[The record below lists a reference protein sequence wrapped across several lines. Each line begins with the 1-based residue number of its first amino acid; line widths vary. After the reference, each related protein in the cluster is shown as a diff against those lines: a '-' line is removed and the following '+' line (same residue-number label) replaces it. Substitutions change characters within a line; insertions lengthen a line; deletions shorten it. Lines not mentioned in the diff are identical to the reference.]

1 MDESR
6 IKMVNVFDRHST
18 LGFKV
23 SNSKYQVKLNILNI
37 YRQSP
42 VKTPDI
48 NKHYSSN
55 VNV

>member
-23 SNSKYQVKLNILNI
+23 SNSKYQVKLI
-37 YRQSP
+37 
-42 VKTPDI
+42 I
-48 NKHYSSN
+48 NTKHETFVLFYQ
-55 VNV
+55 